1 MTNLA
6 RQRQHTEPPLHLWS
20 YGYLL
25 GWWRRATRRGWCKT
39 AADCPLRDRLCC
51 QRRLRGHRPPS
62 LPRPTRRQD
71 LSINQSISQSVRLKC
86 TKNNNYAIYAVSR
99 KNVLLHVTLD
109 LTESK
114 KLSWNNFDINDKF
127 RRKVIETDKVGIGS
141 FQDVN

>member
-1 MTNLA
+1 M
-6 RQRQHTEPPLHLWS
+6 
-20 YGYLL
+20 
-25 GWWRRATRRGWCKT
+25 
-39 AADCPLRDRLCC
+39 
-51 QRRLRGHRPPS
+51 
-62 LPRPTRRQD
+62 
-71 LSINQSISQSVRLKC
+71 
-86 TKNNNYAIYAVSR
+86 SR